1 MTTPDINSP
10 APTPERTPACCAT
23 STEVPDWE
31 AAHRSLR
38 SQMTAILIIFLFFG
52 LGVNLFIYK
61 ELVVVHRQAAENY
74 RLQQEFNTKSAPEM
88 ERFIAALRDFGRMHP
103 DFGAVLAKYF
113 RTNAPAGSTSAPPAA
128 PASPAAPEAR

>member
-1 MTTPDINSP
+1 MNSP
-10 APTPERTPACCAT
+10 ASTPERTPACCAT
-23 STEVPDWE
+23 PSEVPDWE
-31 AAHRSLR
+31 RACRSLR
-38 SQMTAILIIFLFFG
+38 SQMTAMLIIFLFFG
-52 LGVNLFIYK
+52 LGVNIFIYK

-103 DFGAVLAKYF
+103 DFGAILAKYF

-128 PASPAAPEAR
+128 PTGPEAR